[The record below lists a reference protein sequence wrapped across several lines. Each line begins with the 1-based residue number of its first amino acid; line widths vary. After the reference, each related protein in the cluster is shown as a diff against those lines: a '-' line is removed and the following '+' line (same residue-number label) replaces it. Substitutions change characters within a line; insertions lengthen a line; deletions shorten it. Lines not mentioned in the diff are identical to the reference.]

1 MAVVAAAEQAEA
13 FLAVMVMEKVV
24 NQASQV
30 AKAMVVIVM
39 VVMVMGSGSL
49 RTCNLSY
56 PPPNFLIVC

>member
-30 AKAMVVIVM
+30 ALAVVTRVGAAD
-39 VVMVMGSGSL
+39 VVQAVDSS
-49 RTCNLSY
+49 NLMTAE
-56 PPPNFLIVC
+56 